1 MPGHSVLWKVLIVAG
16 HDAVDMWRPSSSP
29 DDADAVAAL
38 PGGVYALYY
47 TAVPSGVELRGG
59 QLPTELTIRAKATL
73 VVLPAEGLEGDPR
86 HPGQPAPGWRGRG
99 LISERW
105 RGGRGGPPLRPLGR
119 EPAPGERDHAV
130 P

>member
-105 RGGRGGPPLRPLGR
+105 RGGRGGSPLRPRGR